1 MNLPTVCEDGILS
14 DIQSVDQI
22 IERRLKRHIKPNIV
36 LFKVVSISVGKLLPN
51 LTSKAARQSFPLSPI
66 FRAFN

>member
-1 MNLPTVCEDGILS
+1 MNLPTVCEDGVLS

-22 IERRLKRHIKPNIV
+22 IERRLKRHIKPHLV

-51 LTSKAARQSFPLSPI
+51 FTSKAARQS
-66 FRAFN
+66 